1 MKRRG
6 RGTLPALHVRVDLV
20 PGVSFGPGKADLLQG
35 IAETGSIA
43 AAGRRL
49 GMSYKRAWSLVE
61 TLNAMFRSPLVAA
74 TKGGAAGGGATLT
87 GDGEAVL
94 ARYRAIQAGAAAAT
108 AEDLAAL
115 RHAAR
120 EAPSDGG

>member
-6 RGTLPALHVRVDLV
+6 KGALPALHVRVDLV

-61 TLNAMFRSPLVAA
+61 TLNRMFRAPLVSA
-74 TKGGAAGGGATLT
+74 TKGGLSGGGAVLT
-87 GDGEAVL
+87 PEGEAVL
-94 ARYRAIQAGAAAAT
+94 ARYRAIQARVAAAA
-108 AEDLAAL
+108 AEELAAL
-115 RHAAR
+115 HAAAADR
-120 EAPSDGG
+120 R

>member
-6 RGTLPALHVRVDLV
+6 KGALPALHVRVDLV

-61 TLNAMFRSPLVAA
+61 TLNGMFRAPLVSA
-74 TKGGAAGGGATLT
+74 TKGGLSGGGAVLT
-87 GDGEAVL
+87 PEGEAVL
-94 ARYRAIQAGAAAAT
+94 ARYRAIQARVAAAA
-108 AEDLAAL
+108 AEELAAL
-115 RHAAR
+115 HAAAADR
-120 EAPSDGG
+120 R